1 MHGANGITWY
11 TYFGGPKKHGKGFNY
26 GALSTPERKA
36 VMFELSRRIAELAP
50 ALLEPTPKPQPK
62 VEFLSGKDRDVLD
75 QPSVTCLLKKHD
87 GNAYLLAV
95 NAVRSPVR
103 VRIPLSGVATTGE
116 AMWEGGRRVSIVG
129 GALEDEFGPQ
139 AVHVYRF
146 VCR

>member
-1 MHGANGITWY
+1 MGAGLHFKWGY
-11 TYFGGPKKHGKGFNY
+11 T
-26 GALSTPERKA
+26 
-36 VMFELSRRIAELAP
+36 RRI
-50 ALLEPTPKPQPK
+50 
-62 VEFLSGKDRDVLD
+62 VGLD
-75 QPSVTCLLKKHD
+75 FDCE

-116 AMWEGGRRVSIVG
+116 AMWEGGRRVSLAG